1 MLRDRMSEGV
11 SRSTSVSTPRLQYYV
26 YICVN
31 IAPHPLDVSLGCNMA
46 QPVRFKSLANLPSA
60 DGFRQMMYRL
70 VGYQLERDG
79 DDWIIPADDP
89 VLLAGPRDSL
99 SLEDSLNLSAL
110 SMASDA
116 RTLVSA
122 MPSAFD
128 DYNRDNP
135 RRVKV
140 EFDEDTLSNRVYA
153 AQIALTVAQ
162 RDEVE
167 AVLRKSVIPE
177 MLGGMQAQ
185 GVTPVILNANYIQ
198 ALQSVTKFG
207 YLAGKFPI
215 EDLERII
222 FKQRAFEGL
231 LPRQV
236 APIGYVNALTR
247 MAPLALTLPVDRM
260 DYSLHFHGKGM
271 WSFSDV
277 HTHGLFHRFVWD
289 INPVSEAS
297 NIVGLDGL
305 EQMDGTRIVEY
316 LKQVVAGI
324 NRVQAYFGDPRS
336 FQDQSTGEV
345 DFKKQLQAYG
355 ALHLFFADIQGI
367 NSSADSHS
375 RISFAMSAIDKLAN
389 LKKSIS
395 GSTEAEGRIFGSLAS
410 LEQSEHLIKL
420 VDQHV
425 SATSPILGSILKK
438 VIETTYR
445 SLHDGLANDM
455 PDHGKDEGHRLERLR
470 SLRNIRH
477 GPFLRGSSFEELFE
491 MSRGVVPDAIATL
504 PLILTW
510 GFILN
515 PEEFMLFSHE
525 TAKMGGT

>member
-1 MLRDRMSEGV
+1 M
-11 SRSTSVSTPRLQYYV
+11 T
-26 YICVN
+26 
-31 IAPHPLDVSLGCNMA
+31 
-46 QPVRFKSLANLPSA
+46 QPVRFRSLANLPS
-60 DGFRQMMYRL
+60 GEGLRRLMYKW

-99 SLEDSLNLSAL
+99 SLEDSLNLSVL
-110 SMASDA
+110 SIDSDA

-122 MPSAFD
+122 MPSGFD
-128 DYNRDNP
+128 NYYLENP
-135 RRVKV
+135 KQVKV

-162 RDEVE
+162 PSEVE
-167 AVLRKSVIPE
+167 GVLRKSVIPE
-177 MLGGMQAQ
+177 MLRGMQAQ
-185 GVTPVILNANYIQ
+185 SVTPIVLDANYIQ
-198 ALQSVTKFG
+198 TLQSVSKFG

-222 FKQRAFEGL
+222 FERRAFKGV
-231 LPRQV
+231 LPPQV

-271 WSFSDV
+271 WSFSHV
-277 HTHGLFHRFVWD
+277 QTHGLFHRFVWD

-297 NIVGLDGL
+297 SIVGLDGL
-305 EQMDGTRIVEY
+305 EKMNGTRIVEY

-324 NRVQAYFGDPRS
+324 NRVQAYIGDPRS

-345 DFKKQLQAYG
+345 DFKKQLQAHG
-355 ALHLFFADIQGI
+355 AIHLYFADIQRL

-395 GSTEAEGRIFGSLAS
+395 GSTEPEGRIFGSLAS
-410 LEQSEHLIKL
+410 LAQSEHLINT
-420 VDQHV
+420 VDQQV
-425 SATSPILGSILKK
+425 SSTSPILGSILKR

-445 SLHDGLANDM
+445 SLHDELANDM
-455 PDHGKDEGHRLERLR
+455 PDHGEDEGRRLERLR
-470 SLRNIRH
+470 ILRNIRH
-477 GPFLRGSSFEELFE
+477 GPFLHGSRFEELFE

-510 GFILN
+510 GLILN
-515 PEEFMLFSHE
+515 PVEFMLFSAE
-525 TAKMGGT
+525 PAKLGEG